1 MTDSSTG
8 GPARGG
14 WPFDPVSGGAS
25 QPGPGPQPGP
35 APQSGPAPQPGA
47 GSGPALFPGVPP
59 TPGGTSASVPPP
71 VVPPSGTGPRS
82 GASGS
87 NRRRTLVIVGI
98 VVGVLV
104 LGGAVTALV
113 LTMNRSSTPSATVT
127 STTQL
132 PSPTPTVA
140 PAAREKGSAFLDA
153 LPSSVLQY
161 AWASVAPDEAW
172 RTAGALEA
180 YDVTYTDGGSGT
192 VTVRAGQWRT
202 AAEVTAYQTT
212 LTGQLTAAAGSPTA
226 GSTATAGS
234 TTAVGPATSTGDVTV
249 GGVTVGTWTIVPQAD
264 GAGTVV
270 WSNGTTLFEA
280 SGPASELADLYAAFP
295 L

>member
-1 MTDSSTG
+1 M
-8 GPARGG
+8 
-14 WPFDPVSGGAS
+14 
-25 QPGPGPQPGP
+25 
-35 APQSGPAPQPGA
+35 
-47 GSGPALFPGVPP
+47 
-59 TPGGTSASVPPP
+59 
-71 VVPPSGTGPRS
+71 
-82 GASGS
+82 
-87 NRRRTLVIVGI
+87 IVGI

-104 LGGAVTALV
+104 LGGVVTALV
-113 LTMNRSSTPSATVT
+113 LTMNRSSTPAATVT

-161 AWASVAPDEAW
+161 AWASVAADQAW
-172 RTAGALEA
+172 RTSGALEA

-192 VTVRAGQWRT
+192 VLVRAGQWRT
-202 AAEVTAYQTT
+202 AAEVTAFQTT
-212 LTGQLTAAAGSPTA
+212 LTGQLATKAGSPTA
-226 GSTATAGS
+226 GSTAS
-234 TTAVGPATSTGDVTV
+234 TGPATSTGDVTV
-249 GGVTVGTWTIVPQAD
+249 GGVKVGTWTIVPQSD

-280 SGPASELADLYAAFP
+280 NGPASELADLYAAFP

>member
-1 MTDSSTG
+1 M
-8 GPARGG
+8 
-14 WPFDPVSGGAS
+14 
-25 QPGPGPQPGP
+25 
-35 APQSGPAPQPGA
+35 
-47 GSGPALFPGVPP
+47 
-59 TPGGTSASVPPP
+59 
-71 VVPPSGTGPRS
+71 
-82 GASGS
+82 
-87 NRRRTLVIVGI
+87 IVGL

-104 LGGAVTALV
+104 LGGIVTAIVMTL
-113 LTMNRSSTPSATVT
+113 NRGGSPVAAVT
-127 STTQL
+127 STTLL

-161 AWASVAPDEAW
+161 AWASVAADEAW
-172 RTAGALEA
+172 RTSGALEA

-192 VTVRAGQWRT
+192 VLVRAGQWRT
-202 AAEVTAYQTT
+202 AAEVTAFQTT
-212 LTGQLTAAAGSPTA
+212 LTGQLATKAGSPTA
-226 GSTATAGS
+226 GSTASA
-234 TTAVGPATSTGDVTV
+234 GPATSTGDVTV

-280 SGPASELADLYAAFP
+280 SGPASELADLYAAYP